1 MKRYKMILL
10 TTAMVLMMGATGAA
24 FATDTNN
31 YGAAGAAAD
40 NSYTLEEML
49 TYAIQDEYMAQAE
62 YQAIMA
68 KYGQVRPYTNITR
81 SETSH
86 IASLSTLFNTYN
98 IALPVN
104 DAASRVVLPSTLQ
117 ASYTTGVQAEI
128 ANIAM
133 YKSFLSQDLPADVEL
148 TFTKLLRASEN
159 HLKAYENK
167 AAGNTGNQMRNG
179 KGFGGRR

>member
-24 FATDTNN
+24 FATENNN

-40 NSYTLEEML
+40 PSYTLEEML
-49 TYAIQDEYMAQAE
+49 TYAIQDEYLAQAE

-68 KYGQVRPYTNITR
+68 KFGQVRPYTNITR

-86 IASLSTLFNTYN
+86 IASLSTLFQNYN
-98 IALPVN
+98 VALPVN
-104 DAASRVVLPSTLQ
+104 DAASRVVLPTSLQ
-117 ASYTTGVQAEI
+117 ASYTAGVQAEI

-133 YKSFLSQDLPADVEL
+133 YKSFLSQDLPADVKL
-148 TFTKLLRASEN
+148 TFTNLLKASEN
-159 HLKAYENK
+159 HLKAYEKK